1 MRTTCALV
9 DLVGITKRVPLRK
22 NSSALQSHISGM
34 PDSQDPSPGET
45 PTPSPKEPPASATD
59 VISELLDA
67 LQKKRRLQDNPDGT
81 PAAAGQHAYDCP
93 PLADAPAEE
102 PAPAEQ
108 PAAADA
114 PTDTATPRPASQMED
129 PADIVAQLE
138 RIAGG
143 KKGVL
148 APAAKKGAL
157 KRPAAALK
165 KPAAVE
171 TKVSTPSK
179 VTPMKGT
186 PTAKKTPPKGP
197 KLKLGCS
204 KCKWSSCSLCKQK
217 AGLL

>member
-45 PTPSPKEPPASATD
+45 PTPSPREPPASATD
-59 VISELLDA
+59 MISELLDV
-67 LQKKRRLQDNPDGT
+67 LQKKRRLQDNPDGK
-81 PAAAGQHAYDCP
+81 PV

-102 PAPAEQ
+102 PAPAGQ

-165 KPAAVE
+165 KPAAVA
-171 TKVSTPSK
+171 TTVGTSNKATP
-179 VTPMKGT
+179 TKGT

-204 KCKWSSCSLCKQK
+204 KCKWSSCSLCREK
-217 AGLL
+217 ARLL